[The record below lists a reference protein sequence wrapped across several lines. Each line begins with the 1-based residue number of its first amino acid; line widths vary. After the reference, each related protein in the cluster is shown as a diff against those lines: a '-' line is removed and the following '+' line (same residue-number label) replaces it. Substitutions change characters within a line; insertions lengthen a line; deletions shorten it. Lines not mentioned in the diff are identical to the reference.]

1 VWSCFPH
8 DMMIQYI
15 IRNNTTAAFTLF
27 SLSCNSQN
35 EYLLSQYIICQT
47 SLFWYLTSQTIH
59 AFILYELC
67 IFHSFI
73 SLRILIVQLFHFFI
87 IETVLKSI
95 KYWKFIIHNSY
106 IDWSYQN
113 NIKFLKHIIYWID
126 YKLKFRTNRIFNER

>member
-1 VWSCFPH
+1 MWSCFPH

-67 IFHSFI
+67 IFQSFI
-73 SLRILIVQLFHFFI
+73 SFRILIVQLFHFFI
-87 IETVLKSI
+87 IETILKSI
-95 KYWKFIIHNSY
+95 QILKIHNSY
-106 IDWSYQN
+106 INWIYQN
-113 NIKFLKHIIYWID
+113 NIKLLKYIIYWID
-126 YKLKFRTNRIFNER
+126 YKLKFRINRIFNKR